1 MRRSILAILLFLQCS
16 TLYAE
21 PVRVG
26 TTFSPLQ
33 CEYLDLV
40 WKKTYL
46 AILELRPDII
56 RLGAYWSE
64 IEKEKDV
71 YDFSSL
77 DWQIEEAR
85 KKRTPVVLTVGMKA
99 PRWPEYFIPEWVLKK
114 ARLPF
119 GADVS
124 KDEFLKKRTLKFIK
138 KVVTRYK
145 DDSIIQCWQVENEPL
160 NRIGEKHWFI
170 GKDFLKQ
177 EVELVRS
184 LDNKARPVLLTTATY
199 PHWFL
204 RTISRLSVRHDPV
217 KECLNLC
224 DIIGFNVYP
233 TVGHKLWNAGFCF
246 RATRKEMDRHFSN
259 LITLAKNNG
268 KKAWIAE
275 LQAEPWE
282 PGHLVYRPEEI
293 PATAKPKVTAECF
306 RELRKLGV
314 GTILLWGAEYW
325 LYREAQYGDSRWL
338 EMFKDLEK

>member
-1 MRRSILAILLFLQCS
+1 MRRAVLAILLFLQCS

-33 CEYLDLV
+33 CEYLGLD

-46 AILELRPDII
+46 AILELEFDIV

-85 KKRTPVVLTVGMKA
+85 KKRMPVVLTVGMKA
-99 PRWPEYFIPEWVLKK
+99 PRWPEYFIPDWALEK
-114 ARLPF
+114 ARLSF
-119 GADVS
+119 GADIS
-124 KDEFLKKRTLKFIK
+124 KNEFLKKRTLKLIK
-138 KVVTRYK
+138 KVVVRYK
-145 DDSIIQCWQVENEPL
+145 NDPAIRYWQVENEPL

-170 GKDFLKQ
+170 GRDFLKQ

-217 KECLNLC
+217 KECLGLC

-233 TVGHKLWNAGFCF
+233 TVGHKLWSAGFYF
-246 RATRKEMDRHFSN
+246 RATRRGMERYFSN
-259 LITLAKNNG
+259 LIDLAKNNG
-268 KKAWIAE
+268 KKVWITE

-282 PGHLVYRPEEI
+282 PGHLVYKPEEM
-293 PATAKPKVTAECF
+293 PVTASPEVTAERF
-306 RELRKLGV
+306 RAFRKLGA

-325 LYREAQYGDSRWL
+325 LYRLERYGATRWL
-338 EMFKDLEK
+338 EMLKDLEK